1 MYLTIIAM
9 KQIIHENQCKECNEK
24 SCAVSVLD
32 DEELDLISKNS
43 SQVKFQKNEMIFKQN
58 SPSSHIIF
66 VKNGIV
72 KEHMT
77 GPHKKEQILKIVKGP
92 AFLRISSKLKYN
104 INSYSA
110 TAIIDSVI
118 CFIDINVFKELLY
131 HNSKFSYEILISVCE
146 DGLYC
151 FNKFLN
157 QTQKQ
162 VHGRLAEAILYF
174 SNHIYKDKDFILPVS
189 KSELAD
195 LIGSTR
201 ESVTRA
207 LFTFKRE
214 DIIGINGKTVELK
227 NKKKLE
233 QISRNG

>member
-1 MYLTIIAM
+1 M
-9 KQIIHENQCKECNEK
+9 KQIIHKNKCKECNEK

-32 DEELDLISKNS
+32 DSELELISRNS
-43 SQVKFQKNEMIFKQN
+43 SQVRFQKDEMIFKQD

-72 KEHMT
+72 KEHMS
-77 GPHKKEQILKIVKGP
+77 GPNKKEQILKIVKGP

-104 INSYSA
+104 INSFSA
-110 TAIIDSVI
+110 TAVIDSII
-118 CFIDINVFKELLY
+118 CFIDINVFKQLLY
-131 HNSKFSYEILISVCE
+131 NNPRFSYEILLSVCE
-146 DGLYC
+146 DEVYC
-151 FNKFLN
+151 FNKFVN

-162 VHGRLAEAILYF
+162 VPGRLAEAILYF
-174 SNHIYKDKDFILPVS
+174 SNHIYNSNTFTFPVS

-207 LFTFKRE
+207 LMSLKKGN
-214 DIIGINGKTVELK
+214 IIELNGGRIEIINRNT
-227 NKKKLE
+227 LE
-233 QISRNG
+233 QISQTG

>member
-1 MYLTIIAM
+1 M
-9 KQIIHENQCKECNEK
+9 KQVIQINNCKECTEK

-32 DEELDLISKNS
+32 DYELEKISSNS
-43 SQVKFQKNEMIFKQN
+43 AQVNFQKNEMIFKQN
-58 SPSSHIIF
+58 SPASYIIF

-77 GPHKKEQILKIVKGP
+77 GPNKKEQILKIVKGP

-104 INSYSA
+104 NNSYSA
-110 TAIIDSVI
+110 TAITGSTI
-118 CFIDINVFKELLY
+118 CFININIFKELIY
-131 HNSKFSYEILISVCE
+131 NNPKFAYEILISVCE

-151 FNKFLN
+151 FNKFVN

-162 VHGRLAEAILYF
+162 VPGRLAEALLFF
-174 SNHIYKDKDFILPVS
+174 SNNIFSSEKFIFPVT

-201 ESVTRA
+201 ESVTRVLSA
-207 LFTFKRE
+207 FKRE
-214 DIIGINGKTVELK
+214 EIIGLKGKTIKILNK
-227 NKKKLE
+227 NMLE
-233 QISRNG
+233 QISKTG

>member
-1 MYLTIIAM
+1 M
-9 KQIIHENQCKECNEK
+9 KQIIHENQCRECNEK

-32 DEELDLISKNS
+32 NEELDMISKNS
-43 SQVKFQKNEMIFKQN
+43 SQVEFKKNEMIFKQD

-66 VKNGIV
+66 VKQGIV

-77 GPHKKEQILKIVKGP
+77 GPQKKEQILKIVKGP

-110 TAIIDSVI
+110 TATIDSTI
-118 CFIDINVFKELLY
+118 CFIDINVFKDLLY

-162 VHGRLAEAILYF
+162 LHGRLAEAILYF
-174 SNHIYKDKDFILPVS
+174 SNNIYNEKSFSLPVT

-201 ESVTRA
+201 ESVTRG
-207 LFTFKRE
+207 LYSFKR
-214 DIIGINGKTVELK
+214 DNILGLNGKTIEIKDKSMLEK
-227 NKKKLE
+227 ISKK
-233 QISRNG
+233 G

>member
-1 MYLTIIAM
+1 ME
-9 KQIIHENQCKECNEK
+9 QIIQKNKCKDCNEK
-24 SCAVSVLD
+24 SCAVSVLND
-32 DEELDLISKNS
+32 AELERISRNS
-43 SQVKFQKNEMIFKQN
+43 SQVRFQKDEMIFKQD

-66 VKNGIV
+66 VKKGIV

-77 GPHKKEQILKIVKGP
+77 GPNKKEQILKIVKGP

-110 TAIIDSVI
+110 TAIIDSDI
-118 CFIDINVFKELLY
+118 CFIDIHVFKELLY
-131 HNSKFSYEILISVCE
+131 TNPRFGYEVLISVCE

-151 FNKFLN
+151 FNKFVN

-162 VHGRLAEAILYF
+162 VNGRLAEAILYF
-174 SNHIYKDKDFILPVS
+174 SDNIYNSHSFTLPVS

-201 ESVTRA
+201 ESVTRV
-207 LFTFKRE
+207 LFSFKRE
-214 DIIGINGKTVELK
+214 HIIKLEGKELSINDREM
-227 NKKKLE
+227 LE
-233 QISRNG
+233 QISKTG